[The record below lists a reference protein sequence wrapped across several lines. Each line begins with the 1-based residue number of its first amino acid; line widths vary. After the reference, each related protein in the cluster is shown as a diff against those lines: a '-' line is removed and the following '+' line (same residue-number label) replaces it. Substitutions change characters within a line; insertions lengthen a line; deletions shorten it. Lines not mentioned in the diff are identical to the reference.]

1 MQEFGKIPKNPEKR
15 YLKHIYEFGPFRLN
29 PQKRILLRQGELVAL
44 TPKAFEILLALVESR
59 GEVLVKEELMQDIW
73 PDTIVEEGNLNRNIS
88 TLRKVL
94 GESPNDH
101 RYIVTVPG
109 RGYQFVA
116 EVRDVLE
123 EHSAT
128 GSHGTRGAASAE
140 TGAFAQEAG
149 GIIGPARP
157 MAIPAPAVIRGEST
171 ARIART
177 RPVWLWLGAGIAA
190 AVLIVV
196 GFFKFR
202 THSRPALSE
211 TDTILLA
218 DFANKTGDPVFEDA
232 LKQAVSVQLSQSPYL
247 NILSDAKIR
256 GTLRL
261 MTRPAETKL
270 TPDVAREVCKRSGSK
285 AYIAGSIASLGS
297 QYVIGLEAVNCQSG
311 DALAREQV
319 AAQGKERVLGA
330 LDSATAKLREKLGE
344 SLKSVQKF
352 DTPLAEA
359 TTASLEALQAYS
371 LGTTDRQVNDAKALP
386 SLKRAIELDPE
397 FASAYEALGVCYYN
411 LGQTGL
417 GRENFTKA
425 FQLRDRVSE
434 REKFVIA
441 ARYYEYVT
449 GDLHKAIE
457 TYQLW
462 AESYPRLPTAHA
474 NLGSL
479 YGSIGQYERAIPES
493 EEAVR
498 LEPDAGAHYSNLVLD
513 YAALEQYDDAEK
525 IYKQALARQ
534 IEDPILRVNWFGVAF
549 VKGDQAEMDRL
560 MAWSAGKPEAED
572 NFLAA
577 KSDTEAFQGHLEQ
590 ARVYSREAV
599 ASAVRSDQKET
610 AAEWKMDEAATEAEF
625 GNFEIARRE
634 AAATLAASP
643 NHDTQILAAV
653 AFARAG
659 DPAGAQKIAGELSK
673 NYPLDTLVNEYWLPV
688 IRAAIEISRNN
699 PTKAVDIAAVAVP
712 YELASPQTWPGIG
725 GPFYPAY
732 LRGQA
737 FLLLRR
743 GADAAKEYQKLL
755 DHRGFMLACPL
766 AALARVGLARA
777 YVLQGDDA
785 KARGAYQEFF
795 TLWKDAD
802 PGIPILKQAKAE
814 YDKRR

>member
-29 PQKRILLRQGELVAL
+29 PQKRILLREGEVVAL
-44 TPKAFEILLALVESR
+44 TPKALEILLALVENH

-94 GESPNDH
+94 GELPNDH

-123 EHSAT
+123 EHSSA
-128 GSHGTRGAASAE
+128 GNHGGKGGAAA
-140 TGAFAQEAG
+140 EAG
-149 GIIGPARP
+149 AARAI
-157 MAIPAPAVIRGEST
+157 AIPAPAVVRAESA
-171 ARIART
+171 ARAEHAR
-177 RPVWLWLGAGIAA
+177 PGWLWLGAAVAAIALIAIGILKLRAHA
-190 AVLIVV
+190 
-196 GFFKFR
+196 
-202 THSRPALSE
+202 RPALSE
-211 TDTILLA
+211 TDTVLLA
-218 DFANKTGDPVFEDA
+218 DFANKTGDPVFDDT
-232 LKQAVSVQLSQSPYL
+232 LKQAVSVQLGQSPYL
-247 NILSDAKIR
+247 NILSDAKAR

-261 MTRPAETKL
+261 MTRPTDTKL
-270 TPDVAREVCKRSGSK
+270 TPEVAREVCQRSGSK
-285 AYIAGSIASLGS
+285 AYIAGSIASLGT
-297 QYVIGLEAVNCQSG
+297 QYVIELEAVNCQSG
-311 DALAREQV
+311 DALAREQ
-319 AAQGKERVLGA
+319 ATAQGKERVLSA
-330 LDSATAKLREKLGE
+330 LDGATAKLREKLGE

-371 LGTTDRQVNDAKALP
+371 VGTFERQVNDAKALP
-386 SLKRAIELDPE
+386 SLKRAVELDPE
-397 FASAYEALGVCYYN
+397 FASAYEALGVCYFN
-411 LGQTGL
+411 LGQPGL

-425 FQLRDRVSE
+425 FELHDRVSE
-434 REKFVIA
+434 RERFVIA

-462 AESYPRLPTAHA
+462 AEAYPRSPTAHA

-479 YGSIGQYERAIPES
+479 YGSIGQFERAIPES
-493 EEAVR
+493 VEGVQ
-498 LEPDAGAHYSNLVLD
+498 LEPDAGAHYANLVLA
-513 YAALEQYDDAEK
+513 YAALERYDDAEK

-534 IEDPILRVNWFGVAF
+534 VEDPILRVNWFGVAF
-549 VKGDQAEMDRL
+549 VKGDQAEMDAL
-560 MAWSAGKPEAED
+560 MKWSAGKPEAED

-577 KSDTEAFQGHLEQ
+577 KSDTEAFGGHLEQ
-590 ARVYSREAV
+590 ARVLSREAV

-610 AAEWKMDEAATEAEF
+610 AAQWKMDEAIIEAEF
-625 GNFEIARRE
+625 GNTDIARRE
-634 AAATLAASP
+634 AAATLASTS
-643 NHDTQILAAV
+643 NHDSQILAAV
-653 AFARAG
+653 TFARAG
-659 DPAGAQKIAGELSK
+659 DPARAQAIASDLAK

-699 PTKAVDIAAVAVP
+699 PAKAVDVAAVAVP
-712 YELASPQTWPGIG
+712 YELASPQTWPGTG
-725 GPFYPAY
+725 GPLYPAY

-737 FLLLRR
+737 FLMMRR
-743 GADAAKEYQKLL
+743 GADAAKEYQKVV

-766 AALARVGLARA
+766 SPLARVGLARA
-777 YVLQGDDA
+777 YVLLGDTA
-785 KARGAYQEFF
+785 KARAAYQEFF

-802 PGIPILKQAKAE
+802 PEIPILRTAKSE
-814 YDKRR
+814 YAGLK

>member
-1 MQEFGKIPKNPEKR
+1 MQEFGKIPKNSEKR
-15 YLKHIYEFGPFRLN
+15 FPKHIYEFGPFRLN
-29 PQKRILLRQGELVAL
+29 PQKRILLREGEVVAL
-44 TPKAFEILLALVESR
+44 TPKALEILLALVENH
-59 GEVLVKEELMQDIW
+59 GEVLVKEELMKYIW
-73 PDTIVEEGNLNRNIS
+73 PDTTVEEGNLNRNIS

-101 RYIVTVPG
+101 HYIVTVPG

-123 EHSAT
+123 EHSAARN
-128 GSHGTRGAASAE
+128 HGGKGGVAA
-140 TGAFAQEAG
+140 EAG
-149 GIIGPARP
+149 APRAI
-157 MAIPAPAVIRGEST
+157 AIPAPAVVRADS
-171 ARIART
+171 AART
-177 RPVWLWLGAGIAA
+177 KHARPGWLWLGA
-190 AVLIVV
+190 AVAVIVV
-196 GFFKFR
+196 SAVGFLKFR
-202 THSRPALSE
+202 AHSRPALSE
-211 TDTILLA
+211 TDTVLLA
-218 DFANKTGDPVFEDA
+218 DFANRTGDPVFDDT
-232 LKQAVSVQLSQSPYL
+232 LKQAVSVQLGQSPYL
-247 NILSDAKIR
+247 NILSDAKAR

-261 MTRPAETKL
+261 MTRPADTKL
-270 TPDVAREVCKRSGSK
+270 TPDVAREICQRSGAK

-297 QYVIGLEAVNCQSG
+297 QYVIGLDAVNCRSG

-319 AAQGKERVLGA
+319 TAQGKERVLGA

-352 DTPLAEA
+352 DVPLAEA

-371 LGTTDRQVNDAKALP
+371 LGTVERQLNDAKALP

-411 LGQTGL
+411 LGQAGL

-425 FQLRDRVSE
+425 FELRDRVSE
-434 REKFVIA
+434 SEKFVIA

-462 AESYPRLPTAHA
+462 AEAYPRSPTAHA

-493 EEAVR
+493 EEGVR

-513 YAALEQYDDAEK
+513 YAALGRYDDAEK
-525 IYKQALARQ
+525 IYKQALARGV
-534 IEDPILRVNWFGVAF
+534 EDPILRVNWFGVAF
-549 VKGDQAEMDRL
+549 VKGDHAEMDRL
-560 MAWSAGKPEAED
+560 MKWSAGKPEAED

-577 KSDTEAFQGHLEQ
+577 KSDTEAFWGHLEQ
-590 ARVYSREAV
+590 ARVLSRGAV

-610 AAEWKMDEAATEAEF
+610 AAQWKMDEAITEAEF
-625 GNFEIARRE
+625 GNSEIARRE
-634 AAATLAASP
+634 TAATLASSS
-643 NHDTQILAAV
+643 NHDSQILAAV

-659 DPAGAQKIAGELSK
+659 DPARAQTIANDLAK

-699 PTKAVDIAAVAVP
+699 SAKAVEIAAVAVP
-712 YELASPQTWPGIG
+712 YELASPQTWPGTG
-725 GPFYPAY
+725 GPLYPAY

-737 FLLLRR
+737 FLMMRR
-743 GADAAKEYQKLL
+743 GTDAAKEYQKLV

-766 AALARVGLARA
+766 ATLARVGLARA
-777 YVLQGDDA
+777 YAMQGDTEKSRA
-785 KARGAYQEFF
+785 AYQEFF
-795 TLWKDAD
+795 SLWKDAD
-802 PGIPILKQAKAE
+802 PDIPLLIAAKAE
-814 YDKRR
+814 YAKLQ

>member
-1 MQEFGKIPKNPEKR
+1 MQEFGKIPKNPEKG
-15 YLKHIYEFGPFRLN
+15 YPKHIYEFGPFRLN
-29 PQKRILLRQGELVAL
+29 PQKRILLREGEVVAL
-44 TPKAFEILLALVESR
+44 TPKALEILLALVENH

-101 RYIVTVPG
+101 HYIVTVPG

-123 EHSAT
+123 EHSS
-128 GSHGTRGAASAE
+128 GGNHGGKGGGAA
-140 TGAFAQEAG
+140 GA
-149 GIIGPARP
+149 ARAI
-157 MAIPAPAVIRGEST
+157 AIPAPAVVRAES
-171 ARIART
+171 AART
-177 RPVWLWLGAGIAA
+177 ERERSGWLWVGAVV
-190 AVLIVV
+190 AVLVLIAV
-196 GFFKFR
+196 GFLKFR
-202 THSRPALSE
+202 AHSRLALSE
-211 TDTILLA
+211 SDTVLLA
-218 DFANKTGDPVFEDA
+218 DFANKTGDPVFDDT
-232 LKQAVSVQLSQSPYL
+232 LKQAITVQLGQSPYL

-256 GTLRL
+256 GTLKL
-261 MTRPAETKL
+261 MTRPADTKL
-270 TPDVAREVCKRSGSK
+270 TPEVAREVCQRSSAK

-297 QYVIGLEAVNCQSG
+297 QYVIGLDAVNCQSG

-319 AAQGKERVLGA
+319 TAQGKERVLSA

-352 DTPLAEA
+352 DAPLAEA
-359 TTASLEALQAYS
+359 TTASLDALQAYS
-371 LGTTDRQVNDAKALP
+371 LGTAERQLNDAKALP

-411 LGQTGL
+411 LGQAGL

-425 FQLRDRVSE
+425 FELRDRVSE

-462 AESYPRLPTAHA
+462 AEAYPRSPTAHA

-493 EEAVR
+493 EEGAR

-513 YAALEQYDDAEK
+513 YAALERYEDAEK
-525 IYKQALARQ
+525 IYKQALARGV
-534 IEDPILRVNWFGVAF
+534 EDPILRVNWFGVAF
-549 VKGDQAEMDRL
+549 VKGDHAEMDRL
-560 MAWSAGKPEAED
+560 MKWSAGKPEAED

-577 KSDTEAFQGHLEQ
+577 KSDTEAVFGHLEQ
-590 ARVYSREAV
+590 ARVLSREAV

-610 AAEWKMDEAATEAEF
+610 AAQWKMDEVITEAEF
-625 GNFEIARRE
+625 GNTEIARQE
-634 AAATLAASP
+634 TAATLASSS
-643 NHDTQILAAV
+643 NHDSQILAAV

-659 DPAGAQKIAGELSK
+659 DPARAQTIANDLAK
-673 NYPLDTLVNEYWLPV
+673 NYPLDTLVNEYWMPV

-699 PTKAVDIAAVAVP
+699 PAKAVEIAAVAVP
-712 YELASPQTWPGIG
+712 YELASPQTWPGTG
-725 GPFYPAY
+725 GPLYPAY

-737 FLLLRR
+737 FLMLRR
-743 GADAAKEYQKLL
+743 GADAAKEYQKPV

-766 AALARVGLARA
+766 RALAQVGLARA
-777 YVLQGDDA
+777 YAMQGDTA
-785 KARGAYQEFF
+785 KARAAYHEFF

-802 PGIPILKQAKAE
+802 PDIPILKQAKAE
-814 YDKRR
+814 YAKLQ

>member
-15 YLKHIYEFGPFRLN
+15 YAKHSYEFGPFRLN
-29 PQKRILLRQGELVAL
+29 PQKRILLRDGEVVAL
-44 TPKAFEILLALVESR
+44 TPKALEILLALVENH

-116 EVRDVLE
+116 EVHDVLE
-123 EHSAT
+123 EHSSV
-128 GSHGTRGAASAE
+128 GNHGGKAGTAAEAGAARA
-140 TGAFAQEAG
+140 
-149 GIIGPARP
+149 IV
-157 MAIPAPAVIRGEST
+157 IPAPAVVRGEAAERRER
-171 ARIART
+171 ARRG
-177 RPVWLWLGAGIAA
+177 WLWLGAGIAA
-190 AVLIVV
+190 LAIIAV
-196 GFFKFR
+196 GFLKFR
-202 THSRPALSE
+202 GISRPALSE
-211 TDTILLA
+211 TDTVLLA
-218 DFANKTGDPVFEDA
+218 DFANKTGDPVFDDT

-247 NILSDAKIR
+247 NILSEARIR
-256 GTLRL
+256 GTLQL
-261 MTRPAETKL
+261 MTQPADTKL
-270 TPDVAREVCKRSGSK
+270 TSDVAREVCQRSGSK
-285 AYIAGSIASLGS
+285 AYIAGSIANLGS
-297 QYVIGLEAVNCQSG
+297 QYVVGLDAANCQTG
-311 DALAREQV
+311 DVLAREQET
-319 AAQGKERVLGA
+319 AQGKERVLGA
-330 LDSATAKLREKLGE
+330 LDSATTRLREKLGE
-344 SLKSVQKF
+344 SLKSVRKF

-371 LGTTDRQVNDAKALP
+371 VGTYERQVNDSKALP

-425 FQLRDRVSE
+425 FELRDRVSE

-462 AESYPRLPTAHA
+462 AEAYPRSATAHA

-479 YGSIGQYERAIPES
+479 HGSIGQFERAIPETV
-493 EEAVR
+493 EAVR
-498 LEPDAGAHYSNLVLD
+498 LEPDAGAHYANLVLA
-513 YAALEQYDDAEK
+513 YAALERYEDAGN
-525 IYKQALARQ
+525 IYQQALARQ
-534 IEDPILRVNWFGVAF
+534 VDDPILRVNWFGVAF

-577 KSDTEAFQGHLEQ
+577 KSDTEAFHGHLEQ
-590 ARVYSREAV
+590 ARVYAREAV

-610 AAEWKMDEAATEAEF
+610 AAQWRMDEVITEAEF
-625 GNFEIARRE
+625 GNLELARRD

-653 AFARAG
+653 AFARSG
-659 DPAGAQKIAGELSK
+659 DPARAQKIADDLAK

-699 PTKAVDIAAVAVP
+699 PGKALEIAAVAMP
-712 YELASPQTWPGIG
+712 YELASPQTWPGTG
-725 GPFYPAY
+725 GPLYPAY

-737 FLLLRR
+737 DLMLRR
-743 GADAAKEYQKLL
+743 GADAAKEYQKLVA
-755 DHRGFMLACPL
+755 HRGFMLACPL

-777 YVLQGDDA
+777 YVMEGDIA
-785 KARGAYQEFF
+785 KARAAYEEFF

-802 PGIPILKQAKAE
+802 QDISILKQAKAE
-814 YDKRR
+814 YAKLK